1 MVELDVVHTISSDL
15 LDVQYYFQSLI
26 EQAMLCGLLSDSGL
40 AKIQWDLLAI
50 LAEQTD
56 KWSRGKS
63 SSIPTEKAKEIMNSV
78 MFVIGI
84 QLKSYQ
90 MPEQAI
96 DMLKTESLKQLF
108 ESGMKLVKQKMMIAR
123 RLQKRIMDNLFET
136 PNVYYR
142 STIFDGIN
150 GFFKLYRP
158 QFAAHEIH
166 ITADYPVY
174 IGRPR
179 LNGIEFIEQY
189 LRCIEAENAF
199 CICFAAKDVHH
210 LLSGLTK
217 DYPSVPMNIFE
228 PVLLSALGLS
238 ILKHDP
244 IRLDLSKED
253 ILLLYREFTGK
264 SDIEIQEC
272 LRKSSFLLYRAIKLP
287 QNARH
292 YIDMCIP
299 KLANAIQNGVMMKT
313 LDKVFLTPAY
323 PELETKIILS
333 YGDRMNDGKY
343 QKLLEKILQT
353 DQGEE
358 RINIVL
364 KEVHSLADL
373 LDIISDAE
381 LYEDEIRI
389 LVDMLP
395 YPVFDALLLKYP
407 DDDFLYRESDILLY
421 KALQNRKKT
430 I

>member
-108 ESGMKLVKQKMMIAR
+108 ESGMKLVKQKMMLAR

-158 QFAAHEIH
+158 QFGAHEIH

-217 DYPSVPMNIFE
+217 DYASVPMNIFE

-238 ILKHDP
+238 ILKLDP

-272 LRKSSFLLYRAIKLP
+272 LRKSSFLLYREIKLP
-287 QNARH
+287 QNTRH